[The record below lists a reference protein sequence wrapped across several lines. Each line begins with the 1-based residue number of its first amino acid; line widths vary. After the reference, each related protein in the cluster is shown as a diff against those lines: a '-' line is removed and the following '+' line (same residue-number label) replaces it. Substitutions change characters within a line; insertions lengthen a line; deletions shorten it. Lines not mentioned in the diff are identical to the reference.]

1 MSVTHT
7 VRRQQSG
14 SFLLEAL
21 IAILIVS
28 LGVLGSVGLLA
39 RSIQDVDDARNRA
52 EAAALANGLIAEMWM
67 TDRLTANL
75 TANYSSTPGTATG
88 YTDFKALVESRLPS
102 ASSYPPDVVIASG
115 PIVPANP
122 ALQTNSMVTITI
134 YWQPPSALKTQTT
147 QPPPHRFDITAS
159 IGANT

>member
-1 MSVTHT
+1 MTGSV
-7 VRRQQSG
+7 RSRQGG

-21 IAILIVS
+21 IAVLIVS
-28 LGVLGSVGLLA
+28 LGILGSVGLLA
-39 RSIQDVDDARNRA
+39 RSLQDVDDARNRA
-52 EAAALANGLIAEMWM
+52 EAAALANGLIAQMWM

-75 TANYSSTPGTATG
+75 TTNYSSSPGTGTG
-88 YTDFKALVESRLPS
+88 YTDFKDLVAARLPMP
-102 ASSYPPDVVIASG
+102 AAFPPDVVIASG

-134 YWQPPSALKTQTT
+134 YWQPPSDLTT
-147 QPPPHRFDITAS
+147 QKAVPPPHRFDITAS